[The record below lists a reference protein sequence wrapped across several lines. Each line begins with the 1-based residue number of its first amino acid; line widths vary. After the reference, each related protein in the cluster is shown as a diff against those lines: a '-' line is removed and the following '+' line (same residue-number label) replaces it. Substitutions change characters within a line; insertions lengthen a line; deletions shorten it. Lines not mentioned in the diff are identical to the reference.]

1 MNPADSMF
9 GVGFKQLAPDAKNAG
24 VEYRETERQDV
35 SGKELRALLRSVAEL
50 APHVAYPLTPEL
62 RILAPSGRFVVQLR
76 DGRLHFVSWSSA
88 KSRGGN
94 PTADQIF
101 AIITGQEVEDD
112 ATPVAA
118 AGKGGGDRSGGAWRW
133 VAGTVL
139 LVAFLGINIYSVWNY
154 RKPPGNLLPPFK
166 ILEPGPAKRTL
177 EKMVGNY
184 ETGEAPGDRRLEIK
198 KDGRAAWIK
207 FGSDRAAVERREFT
221 VQGAQTG
228 GQDAFFTSRKSLIKV
243 KDNSSVLLFG
253 DLYLRVAR

>member
-1 MNPADSMF
+1 MF
-9 GVGFKQLAPDAKNAG
+9 SVGFKQLAPDAKNAG
-24 VEYRETERQDV
+24 VEYTEVERADV

-50 APHVAYPLTPEL
+50 APTVAYPLTPEL
-62 RILAPSGRFVVQLR
+62 RILAASGRFVIQLK
-76 DGRLHFVSWSSA
+76 DGRKNFVSWSSA

-101 AIITGQEVEDD
+101 SIITGEEVEDD

-118 AGKGGGDRSGGAWRW
+118 AGKGGGKSGVWRW
-133 VAGTVL
+133 VAGSA
-139 LVAFLGINIYSVWNY
+139 LVVAVLGINFYSVWNY
-154 RKPPGNLLPPFK
+154 RKPPGNLLPTFK

-177 EKMVGNY
+177 EKMAGNY

-198 KDGRAAWIK
+198 PDGRASWIK
-207 FGSDRAAVERREFT
+207 FGPERSAVERREFT

-228 GQDAFFTSRKSLIKV
+228 GQDAFYTSRKSLIKV
-243 KDNSSVLLFG
+243 KDPTSLLLFG